1 MNKEKVMKLAQQLA
15 HVNYSNESHSKE
27 FILEDIINELNSK
40 PVMPK
45 FFKEWDEDEHEKC
58 SCYEDQI
65 EDLLRIG
72 ISDDIPFDDTY
83 FMSDVDNQIYL
94 WLSNS
99 NQDFR
104 VSIHRFSKCIDAIRY
119 GYEVSDNDK

>member
-1 MNKEKVMKLAQQLA
+1 MELDYKGKHYDTYKNEKLQLIEDKDFQAQFVREWFDNPDEVMNSTKLDLA
-15 HVNYSNESHSKE
+15 YDLALMSAR
-27 FILEDIINELNSK
+27 
-40 PVMPK
+40 
-45 FFKEWDEDEHEKC
+45 
-58 SCYEDQI
+58 YEDQI